1 MLLKIL
7 KHMYVNKTDSRRLC
21 IYHLVYLGEV
31 GGRVERKYVAR
42 KMCVENGMCAGNRT
56 CNVGLE
62 YMKRRG

>member
-7 KHMYVNKTDSRRLC
+7 KHMYVNKTDSRRLY

-42 KMCVENGMCAGNRT
+42 KMCV
-56 CNVGLE
+56 
-62 YMKRRG
+62 

>member
-42 KMCVENGMCAGNRT
+42 KMCVWKMGCVQGTEPAMLG
-56 CNVGLE
+56 
-62 YMKRRG
+62 